1 MPKGLSSY
9 FGPRKG
15 QILGLFDFV
24 SQFKQPV
31 DVGATHEERE
41 IKEKYRYW
49 RFRVFYSMYI
59 GYALF
64 YFTRKS
70 FTFAMPGMINDLG
83 FDKSELGFLGSMLA
97 ITYGISKFLSGI
109 LSDKS
114 SLRYFMSIGLVLTGV
129 ANIFF
134 GLSSSIMLF
143 ALFLA
148 MNGFFQGWGAPPCA
162 KLLSY
167 WYSQTERGRWWGL
180 WNTSHNIGGAL
191 IPLLCAFAIQTFGW
205 RYAMYA
211 PGVAAIVTGF
221 FLMNRIRDRPSEVGL
236 PDVEV
241 FRHDIG
247 CHEDDKQD
255 KESAKDVLIKYVL
268 KNKFMWILAISFFF
282 VYIVRTAVNDW
293 ICLYLI
299 EVKGYSVFLASS
311 CVSWFEIGGMFGSL
325 TAGWLSDT
333 IFRGKRGPV
342 NVMFSAGVGV
352 VLLSWFFMPGSSIA
366 MMSTLMF
373 TVGFFIFGPQM
384 LIGMAAAELAGKK
397 AAGSATGFVGF
408 FAYMGAAVA
417 GYPVGKITQTYG
429 WPGFFMLLACCS
441 AIATTLLF
449 PLWSKKPHGEV
460 VATN

>member
-1 MPKGLSSY
+1 MGL
-9 FGPRKG
+9 
-15 QILGLFDFV
+15 LDFF
-24 SQFKQPV
+24 SQFKSQ
-31 DVGATHEERE
+31 AEEGLTPE
-41 IKEKYRYW
+41 QEQTKERYRYW

-70 FTFAMPGMINDLG
+70 FTFAMPGMISDLG

-97 ITYGISKFLSGI
+97 ITYGLSKFVSGV

-114 SLRYFMSIGLVLTGV
+114 SLRYFMSTGLILTGV

-134 GLSSSIMLF
+134 GWSSSIALF

-191 IPLLCAFAIQTFGW
+191 IPLVCAFAVQMFGW

-211 PGVAAIVTGF
+211 PGVAAIVAGF
-221 FLMNRIRDRPSEVGL
+221 FLMNRLRDRPSEVGL

-241 FRHDIG
+241 FRNDSG
-247 CHEDDKQD
+247 CHEDKKGDGQSSKRILFD
-255 KESAKDVLIKYVL
+255 HVI
-268 KNKFMWILAISFFF
+268 KNKFIWILAFSFFF

-299 EVKGYSVFLASS
+299 EAKGYSVLLASS

-325 TAGWLSDT
+325 IAGWMSDT
-333 IFRGKRGPV
+333 VFRGKRGPV
-342 NVMFSAGVGV
+342 NVLFSAGVGM
-352 VLLSWFFMPGSSIA
+352 VLLSWFFMPGSSA
-366 MMSTLMF
+366 ALMSTLMF
-373 TVGFFIFGPQM
+373 TVGFLIFGPQM

-397 AAGSATGFVGF
+397 AAGSATGFAGF

-417 GYPVGKITQTYG
+417 GYPVGIVTQVYG
-429 WPGFFMLLACCS
+429 WPGFFTLLAGCS
-441 AIATTLLF
+441 AVATVLLL
-449 PLWSKKPHGEV
+449 PLWSKKPHSSEV
-460 VATN
+460 VASN